1 MSTIERRG
9 RRRPQKA
16 LHLTVGVT
24 DSGLMK
30 TLFRVLPIA
39 ALLAAL
45 FLLPAGSAPA
55 ASSSTC
61 SSTFQVLHNDHIGN
75 MSLPAGAYTVT
86 VSGSLSCSSASTLFA
101 SFLQDYDGNLAYPW
115 HANNAKLSFTSGNG
129 PTGFSVK
136 RASFPAPPSTPAT
149 PANPVACPAV
159 FSNLQ
164 NDHIGTAQ
172 YPKGSYR
179 LSLTSG
185 GFTCLQASQLFA
197 IFLDSPIDNLPSP
210 WSTATIS
217 SNPATTRFANLSN
230 GVGFQTTFISSS
242 TGGGG
247 HYPND
252 GTLCPSS
259 FQVLHNDHIG
269 SLYIPAGAYDLI
281 DLAGSSLSCS
291 QASQAFT
298 NLLNYPNDR
307 LPSGWV
313 LNPSTATFT
322 RGYNSPN
329 GFRIKPTSGTI

>member
-1 MSTIERRG
+1 MS
-9 RRRPQKA
+9 A
-16 LHLTVGVT
+16 DAT
-24 DSGLMK
+24 DRSRMK
-30 TLFRVLPIA
+30 PIFRLLPLA

-61 SSTFQVLHNDHIGN
+61 GSTFQVLHNDHVGN

-86 VSGSLSCSSASTLFA
+86 VAGGLSCSAASTLFA
-101 SFLQDYDGNLAYPW
+101 SFLEDYDGNLAYPW
-115 HANNAKLSFTSGNG
+115 HANDAKLSFTRGNG

-136 RASFPAPPSTPAT
+136 RAAFPPAPPTPPTPTSPASCPAT
-149 PANPVACPAV
+149 

-164 NDHIGTAQ
+164 NDHIGSVQ
-172 YPKGSYR
+172 YPKGAYR
-179 LSLTSG
+179 LSLTSRG
-185 GFTCLQASQLFA
+185 ITCLQASQLFA

-210 WSTATIS
+210 WSSASIS
-217 SNPATTRFANLSN
+217 TNPATARFANLLN
-230 GVGFQTTFISSS
+230 GIGFQTTFVSSS
-242 TGGGG
+242 NGGGG

-259 FQVLHNDHIG
+259 FRVLHDDHIG
-269 SLYIPAGAYDLI
+269 SLYIPAGSYDLI
-281 DLAGSSLSCS
+281 DLAGSGLSCP

-313 LNPSTATFT
+313 LDPSTATFT
-322 RGYNSPN
+322 HGYGSRN
-329 GFRIKPTSGTI
+329 GFRIKPVRGTI